1 MVETEPWLLVTPGKW
16 VVLVAMVV
24 CPMLAVPVAALLV
37 APTPLDWV
45 HVAQVAKQIL
55 MQW

>member
-1 MVETEPWLLVTPGKW
+1 MLVALGKW
-16 VVLVAMVV
+16 VVLVAMVE
-24 CPMLAVPVAALLV
+24 CPALVVLVVALLV
-37 APTPLDWV
+37 APMPVEWV